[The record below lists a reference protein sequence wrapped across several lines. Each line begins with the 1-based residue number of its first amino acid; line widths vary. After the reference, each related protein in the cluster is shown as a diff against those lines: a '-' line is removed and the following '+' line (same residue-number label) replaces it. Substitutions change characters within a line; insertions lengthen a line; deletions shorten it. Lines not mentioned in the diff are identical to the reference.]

1 MYGLG
6 NFLEGVIPGI
16 IVIFC
21 LGVAV
26 GYVIGLLLAGTA
38 MLVWL
43 VPLIVV
49 AIGVGVFSTYV
60 IHFIVNRNY

>member
-1 MYGLG
+1 MHGIG
-6 NFLEGVIPGI
+6 DFLETVIPGI

-49 AIGVGVFSTYV
+49 AIGVGVFSTYI
-60 IHFIVNRNY
+60 IHFIVNRN